1 MECGIQLSS
10 IGHVNADEEG
20 FSLQLYKQF
29 IPALNGLNGFGY
41 LNIFWWANL
50 FDDEEARSVLT
61 CEKPYRKSPDTLGI
75 FATRSPVRPNPIC
88 LSVVSVSHIDYDSGK
103 IFIPYIDAEDG
114 TPLVDIK
121 PYHPAADRVK
131 EPLVPDWCR
140 HWPQWLEDSAS
151 FDWEA
156 EFVNAR

>member
-1 MECGIQLSS
+1 MENGINMSV
-10 IGHVNADEEG
+10 IGQVNAAEDG
-20 FSLQLYKQF
+20 FSLELNQKF
-29 IPALNGLNGFGY
+29 IPALIGLKGFSY

-50 FDDEEARSVLT
+50 FDNEDGRSVLT
-61 CEKPYRKSPDTLGI
+61 CEKPYSNAPDIMGI
-75 FATRSPVRPNPIC
+75 FATRSPVRPNPVC
-88 LSVVSVSHIDYDSGK
+88 LSVVSVSHIDYDNGV
-103 IFIPYIDAEDG
+103 INIPYIDAEDG

-121 PYHPAADRVK
+121 PYHPATDRVK
-131 EPLVPDWCR
+131 DPSVPDWCR